1 MNTGAAHATRDIQL
15 DEQSIDPAELS
26 IPALMREISL
36 KRRPN
41 ALLVRMMNALEKKR
55 QGKGYGWSRAWNK
68 YGLNVFRSHTA
79 NMIEDGEYIAPVRPF
94 LEEILPQLEEPY
106 GEFIPD
112 LLSDPKSMVFTFY
125 HNNHS
130 DGEEYEGLTLS
141 FGRKVPADQTKR
153 DRLDIILED
162 RRVDGAVDGAVD
174 RVRVYVCPWDSYTD
188 KKFHLAEL
196 TDFEPKQ
203 KISAQQLYEHAVSYY
218 HQWKDDEERQWN
230 HWSTRYIDYF
240 GPRQFIPRGS
250 CFT

>member
-1 MNTGAAHATRDIQL
+1 MNTGAARATTDIQL

-26 IPALMREISL
+26 MAALKREISL

-41 ALLVRMMNALEKKR
+41 GLLVSMMNALEKKR

-79 NMIEDGEYIAPVRPF
+79 DMLEDGEYVAPVQPF
-94 LEEILPQLEEPY
+94 LENVLPQLEEPY
-106 GEFIPD
+106 GAFASD

-130 DGEEYEGLTLS
+130 DGEQYEGLTLS
-141 FGRKVPADQTKR
+141 FGRKVVADPTKR

-162 RRVDGAVDGAVD
+162 RRVDGAVDGEVD
-174 RVRVYVCPWDSYTD
+174 RVRIYVCPWESYAD
-188 KKFHLAEL
+188 KNFHLEEL
-196 TDFEPKQ
+196 TDFDPEVKASVQ
-203 KISAQQLYEHAVSYY
+203 ELYEHAVSHY
-218 HQWKDDEERQWN
+218 HLWKDDEERQWS

-240 GPRQFIPRGS
+240 GARDFIPQGS